1 MLVIDRIIAAR
12 LYVSRI
18 TFPVFRFPM
27 MEEP

>member
-1 MLVIDRIIAAR
+1 MMIIDRIVALR